1 MLLYYILFLIIIYL
15 FIVAYIKIKYRA
27 WTYQPVFQYFNLFY
41 WLKDDLIIRPQKAPL
56 HRYCNLLDIKSQ
68 YLNELSRVKLDEFV
82 AFIQSNYFKNKQAEY
97 KPTIFSLLAGL
108 EGCNNVLI
116 SLYEKRKMLLDVKS
130 GQPVFTDEIVG
141 SIISKPCI
149 INFGT
154 RQHKAFYADFLCINP
169 TYRKKDV
176 AAELIQTHEY
186 ERSHNTENYTFFLVK
201 RETKLSY
208 IVPLVLYD
216 VYQYTIKRLIY
227 NELTGEKYK
236 YMSLIFSKF
245 SLIRIN
251 KNNLQ
256 LLLEYIEEIR
266 SEYPCIILPDLG
278 NLYNMVQNNILI
290 IYALIHNH
298 KLYATYIYKQSD
310 MIFHFID
317 KNKRYKI
324 DLIGTL
330 CTCEKEVFL
339 SGFRES
345 LIKILNSKKNRKYKI
360 DYLLIENLSTNN
372 IIIDD
377 LKYKN
382 VKYNFYSVC
391 AYYLYNYAKRPYFH
405 YKTLIII

>member
-1 MLLYYILFLIIIYL
+1 MLLYYLLFLILIYL
-15 FIVAYIKIKYRA
+15 IIIAYIKIKYRA

-41 WLKDDLIIRPQKAPL
+41 WFKDDFIIRPQKAPL
-56 HRYCNLLDIKSQ
+56 HRYCNLLNIKTTDFNK
-68 YLNELSRVKLDEFV
+68 LGRDKLDVFV
-82 AFIQSNYFKNKQAEY
+82 TFIQVNYLKNKQAEY
-97 KPTIFSLLAGL
+97 KPTIFSLLSSL
-108 EGCNNVLI
+108 EGCNNVMI
-116 SLYEKRKMLLDVKS
+116 SLYEKQKMLLDVKS

-141 SIISKPCI
+141 SILSKPCI
-149 INFGT
+149 INFDK

-169 TYRKKDV
+169 VYRNKDV

-216 VYQYTIKRLIY
+216 VYQYTIKRILY

-236 YMSLIFSKF
+236 YMSLIFSKY
-245 SLIRIN
+245 SLIKIN
-251 KNNLQ
+251 KSNLQ
-256 LLLEYIEEIR
+256 LLLEYIEEI
-266 SEYPCIILPDLG
+266 SIEYPCIILPDLG
-278 NLYNMVQNNILI
+278 NLYNMVNNNIII
-290 IYALIHNH
+290 IYALIRNH
-298 KLYATYIYKQSD
+298 KLYAAYIYKRSD
-310 MIFHFID
+310 MIYHIAGQQNQYQIDFI
-317 KNKRYKI
+317 
-324 DLIGTL
+324 GSL
-330 CTCEKEVFL
+330 CTCEKDVFL

-345 LIKILNSKKNRKYKI
+345 LIKVSKSGKYKI

-382 VKYNFYSVC
+382 IRYNFCSVA

-405 YKTLIII
+405 YKTFIII